1 MVAVLA
7 GVLCL
12 GGCRADARPD
22 QLTVY
27 AAASLTD
34 VVEELAAAYETAYPS
49 SHVVVSVGSSSI
61 LARQIASGAP
71 ADLLLSANAAWA
83 SWVGEHAAGFESV
96 ELPITNRMIVVGGRG
111 LPGLAAPADLLRV
124 RRLALADP
132 SHVPAGQY
140 AQQALACEGLW
151 DAVAGRV
158 VPTLDV
164 RAALLAVRQQA
175 AEAALVYAS
184 DVVDRSRADVAF
196 VWPERCQPAIQYA
209 AARSVDGPQY
219 EEARRFLAFIA
230 APERAST
237 WTRFGFIVQP
247 AGAVAEAGL

>member
-1 MVAVLA
+1 M
-7 GVLCL
+7 LCL

-34 VVEELAAAYETAYPS
+34 VVEELAAAYEAANPS
-49 SHVVVSVGSSSI
+49 SRIVVSVGSSSI

-71 ADLLLSANAAWA
+71 ADVLLSANAAWA
-83 SWVGEHAAGFESV
+83 SWVGEHAAGFQSV
-96 ELPITNRMIVVGGRG
+96 ALPITNRMVVVGGDAPR
-111 LPGLAAPADLLRV
+111 LAAPADLLRL

-132 SHVPAGQY
+132 SHVPAGRY
-140 AQQALACEGLW
+140 AQEALTCEGVW
-151 DAVAGRV
+151 DAVADRV

-175 AEAALVYAS
+175 AEAAIVYAS
-184 DVVDRSRADVAF
+184 DVISRSSADVAF
-196 VWPERCQPAIQYA
+196 AWPDACQPAIQYA
-209 AARSVDGPQY
+209 AARSMDGPKHD
-219 EEARRFLAFIA
+219 EARRFLAFIA
-230 APERAST
+230 APDRAPL

-247 AGAVAEAGL
+247 TRVAEEAAP